1 MPLAIVSQVAF
12 GADSANSRGAARRR
26 STVLPPRQAVLQ
38 SPVNLPIEEEAPAEE
53 INDADDE
60 PASTAGLSILAQALA
75 AYSQN

>member
-12 GADSANSRGAARRR
+12 GADSANSKGAARRR

-38 SPVNLPIEEEAPAEE
+38 PPADIPIEEALAEG
-53 INDADDE
+53 IDDADGE
-60 PASTAGLSILAQALA
+60 PVSTAGLSILAQALA

>member
-26 STVLPPRQAVLQ
+26 SAVLPPRQAVLQ
-38 SPVNLPIEEEAPAEE
+38 PSVDVPIEEAPAQD
-53 INDADDE
+53 INDVDDE